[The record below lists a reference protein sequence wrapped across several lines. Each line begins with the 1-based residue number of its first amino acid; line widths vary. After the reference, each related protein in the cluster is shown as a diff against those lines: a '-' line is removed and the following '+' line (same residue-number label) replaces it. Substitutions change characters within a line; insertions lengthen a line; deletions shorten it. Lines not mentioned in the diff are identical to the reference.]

1 MKLFKISKFQN
12 FSSLFK
18 NQLFHNKKFST
29 GGATKTKKSFL
40 LNKPENKTN
49 KEIKVSPVSPITS
62 NKSDNFPKRVSSIHK
77 KEQLMQLNMGKEG
90 IQSVKGLH
98 NLSEKNKEIDKDKVK
113 IKENYACVYYKL
125 PIDQEFDL
133 FKLRNLLYSYIFVR
147 QRKGHIYLNFADS
160 IFKVK

>member
-1 MKLFKISKFQN
+1 MKLFKISKLN
-12 FSSLFK
+12 FSGLFK
-18 NQLFHNKKFST
+18 NHNNKKFST
-29 GGATKTKKSFL
+29 ATKTKKSFL
-40 LNKPENKTN
+40 LNKSENKTN
-49 KEIKVSPVSPITS
+49 NISPNGPNGPITW
-62 NKSDNFPKRVSSIHK
+62 NKSDKFPKRIHESK

-90 IQSVKGLH
+90 IQGVKGLQ
-98 NLSEKNKEIDKDKVK
+98 NLSEKNKEVDKDKVK

-125 PIDQEFDL
+125 PIDQEFDI